1 MGKAN
6 KVKKEFLEVKDL
18 VELVQVLKDIA
29 DMKFHDL
36 FARRGGFQRFGE
48 SFAEFFRLLQYTDLS
63 HPLVSNNNPNVC
75 IVVVTSEDGFIGDL
89 NNKVIVRA
97 MEEREEHP
105 NASFVTVGR
114 KGVMKLDM
122 MGVKSE
128 KVFEEIGEQ
137 GMYAVS
143 VKLKDY
149 LVDQVMEGKFGKVK
163 VVYPWPKDLQTVKAK
178 VVNLLPCDFI
188 FQKQKQ
194 TVEQF
199 TRVVEESDVLDI
211 IGYLANLWTSSKIY
225 EMMFDTSIAAVSA
238 QSQQLDTSLTNVRKE
253 SLTVRLKYRKARKSD
268 IDKSLRE
275 VFSSRIMAARQA

>member
-6 KVKKEFLEVKDL
+6 KVKKEMVEVRDL

-48 SFAEFFRLLQYTDLS
+48 TFAEFFRLLEHTEIM
-63 HPLVSNNNPNVC
+63 HPLVSNNNPKTC
-75 IVVVTSEDGFIGDL
+75 IVVITSEEGFIGDL

-97 MEEREEHP
+97 MEERDEIP
-105 NASFVTVGR
+105 DALFVTVGR

-122 MGVKSE
+122 MGVKNG
-128 KVFEEIGEQ
+128 KTFEEINDQ
-137 GMYAVS
+137 GMYEVA

-149 LVDQVMEGKFGKVK
+149 LVDQVMGDRFGKVK
-163 VVYPWPKDLQTVKAK
+163 VVYPWPKDLQTVKAR
-178 VVNLLPCDFI
+178 VVKLLPCDFI
-188 FQKQKQ
+188 AQKQQ
-194 TVEQF
+194 QRVEQF
-199 TRVVEESDVLDI
+199 EKVIQESDALEV
-211 IGYLANLWTSSKIY
+211 IGYLAHLWISSKIY

-238 QSQQLDTSLTNVRKE
+238 QSQQLDTSLNNVKKE
-253 SLTVRLKYRKARKSD
+253 SLGVRLRYRKARKGD

-275 VFSSRIMAARQA
+275 VFSSRIMAARM

>member
-6 KVKKEFLEVKDL
+6 KVKKEMVEVRDL

-48 SFAEFFRLLQYTDLS
+48 TFAEFFRLLEHTEIM
-63 HPLVSNNNPNVC
+63 HPLVSNNNPKTC
-75 IVVVTSEDGFIGDL
+75 IVVITSEEGFIGDL

-97 MEEREEHP
+97 MEERDEIP
-105 NASFVTVGR
+105 DALFVTVGR

-122 MGVKSE
+122 MGVKNE
-128 KVFEEIGEQ
+128 KTFEEINDQ
-137 GMYAVS
+137 GMYEVA

-149 LVDQVMEGKFGKVK
+149 LVDQVMGDRFGKVK
-163 VVYPWPKDLQTVKAK
+163 VVYPWPKDLQTVKAR
-178 VVNLLPCDFI
+178 VVKLLPCDFI
-188 FQKQKQ
+188 AQKQQ
-194 TVEQF
+194 QRVEQF
-199 TRVVEESDVLDI
+199 EKVIQESDALEV
-211 IGYLANLWTSSKIY
+211 IGYLAHLWISSKIY

-238 QSQQLDTSLTNVRKE
+238 QSQQLDTSLNNVKKE
-253 SLTVRLKYRKARKSD
+253 SLGVRLRYRKARKGD

-275 VFSSRIMAARQA
+275 VFSSRIMAARM